1 MKLAPS
7 LLAADFGRLLEHAQ
21 AVSDLSDY
29 LHWDVMDGHF
39 VPNLT
44 FGPVVVNALRGR
56 VSVPFDIHLMITN
69 PQKYAPQFTVR
80 SGDLISFHIEAVSD
94 PVPVIETIRSLGAR
108 AGLAIRP
115 RTPLST
121 VEQFLAQID
130 FLLIMSVEP
139 GFAGQ
144 GFIAETLEKIRQAR
158 ELIQRKNLSVEIE
171 VDGGINTQNIREIA
185 RAGADII
192 VAASAIFGQRDPR
205 AALMEMCRRLKS
217 PSEARSL

>member
-7 LLAADFGRLLEHAQ
+7 LLAADFSRLLNEAQ
-21 AVSDLSDY
+21 AVAAISDY

-56 VSVPFDIHLMITN
+56 VSTPFDIHLMITD
-69 PQKYAPQFTVR
+69 PQKYAPQFKVC

-94 PVPVIETIRSLGAR
+94 PLPVIKTIHQLGAR
-108 AGLAIRP
+108 AGIAIRP
-115 RTPLST
+115 KTPLGA
-121 VEQFLAQID
+121 VENFLDQID
-130 FLLIMSVEP
+130 FVLIMSVEP

-144 GFIAETLEKIRQAR
+144 SFIPETLEKIRQAKQ
-158 ELIQRKNLSVEIE
+158 LIRQKNGSTEIE
-171 VDGGINTQNIREIA
+171 VDGGVNSQNIQEIA

-192 VAASAIFGQRDPR
+192 VAASAVFGQNDPR
-205 AALMEMCRRLKS
+205 SALQQLKVAATS
-217 PSEARSL
+217 

>member
-44 FGPVVVNALRGR
+44 FGPVVVNALRDR
-56 VSVPFDIHLMITN
+56 VSVPFDIHLMITD
-69 PQKYAPQFTVR
+69 PQKYAPRFRVR
-80 SGDLISFHIEAVSD
+80 PGDLISFHREAVSD

-108 AGLAIRP
+108 AGIALRP
-115 RTPLST
+115 KTPLGA
-121 VEQFLAQID
+121 VERFLDQID
-130 FLLIMSVEP
+130 FVLIMGVEP

-144 GFIAETLEKIRQAR
+144 SFIAETLEKIRQAK
-158 ELIQRKNLSVEIE
+158 ELICKENLSVELE
-171 VDGGINTQNIREIA
+171 VDGGVNAQNIREIA

-192 VAASAIFGQRDPR
+192 VAASAVFGQSDPH
-205 AALMEMCRRLKS
+205 AALAQL
-217 PSEARSL
+217 RSLVTSS

>member
-44 FGPVVVNALRGR
+44 FGPVVVNALRDR
-56 VSVPFDIHLMITN
+56 VSVPFDIHLMITD
-69 PQKYAPQFTVR
+69 PQKYAPQFRVR
-80 SGDLISFHIEAVSD
+80 PGDLISFHREAVSD

-108 AGLAIRP
+108 AGIALRP
-115 RTPLST
+115 KTPLGA
-121 VEQFLAQID
+121 VERFLDQLD
-130 FLLIMSVEP
+130 FVLIMSVEP

-144 GFIAETLEKIRQAR
+144 SFIAETLEKIRQAK
-158 ELIQRKNLSVEIE
+158 ELIRKENLNVELE
-171 VDGGINTQNIREIA
+171 VDGGINLQNIREIA

-192 VAASAIFGQRDPR
+192 VAASAVFGQSDPH
-205 AALMEMCRRLKS
+205 AALAQL
-217 PSEARSL
+217 RSLVTSS

>member
-7 LLAADFGRLLEHAQ
+7 LLAADFGRLLDQ
-21 AVSDLSDY
+21 ALAIADLSDY

-44 FGPVVVNALRGR
+44 FGPVVVNALRER
-56 VSVPFDIHLMITN
+56 VSTPFDIHLMITD
-69 PQKYAPQFTVR
+69 PHRYAPHFRIR
-80 SGDLISFHIEAVSD
+80 SGDLISFHLEAVSD
-94 PVPVIETIRSLGAR
+94 PVPVVETIHKMGAR
-108 AGLAIRP
+108 AGLALRP
-115 RTPLST
+115 KTPLSA
-121 VEQFLAQID
+121 VERFLAQID

-144 GFIAETLEKIRQAR
+144 SFLAETLEKIRQAR
-158 ELIQRKNLSVEIE
+158 ELIRRKSLSVEIE
-171 VDGGINTQNIREIA
+171 VDGGVNAQNIREIA

-205 AALMEMCRRLKS
+205 AALQELCALAIS
-217 PSEARSL
+217 